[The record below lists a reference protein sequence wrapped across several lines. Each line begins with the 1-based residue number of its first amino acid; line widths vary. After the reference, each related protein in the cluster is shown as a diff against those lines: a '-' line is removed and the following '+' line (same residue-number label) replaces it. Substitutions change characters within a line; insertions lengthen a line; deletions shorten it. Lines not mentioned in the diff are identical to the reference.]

1 MSLHMNEKRKDLF
14 FQILWSLFH
23 FFILKVHVQH
33 LYLILSILS
42 GHFLCF
48 DGLQSDIKEF
58 SKDKFLQVF
67 FPLKMSPHLHLL
79 KEIDCVHKSV
89 IFIDL
94 SHSGLV
100 KYRSTLIL
108 VNAWS

>member
-23 FFILKVHVQH
+23 FFILKVN
-33 LYLILSILS
+33 
-42 GHFLCF
+42 FLCF

-89 IFIDL
+89 IFID
-94 SHSGLV
+94 
-100 KYRSTLIL
+100 
-108 VNAWS
+108 